1 VENNQ
6 KRLKK
11 IDRICIIES
20 DRLLADFMVMILEE
34 FGFKIDVLS
43 EKNEIQAYISEKRPR
58 LYLID
63 IFLPQWNG
71 LELIQYM
78 KENNLLSGTRVI
90 VLSAF
95 GYQEVVQQ
103 AILFGASDF
112 LLKPFEKQI
121 LLMKVKTQLMELY
134 HGG

>member
-1 VENNQ
+1 MENNQ